1 MNKCENFL
9 NYFDWLVA
17 NCKEPVV
24 IPDEVK
30 EFYDIL
36 RSQQDKHIDKPLFT
50 ETGLQILEYLKAQ
63 DARSLKAKDIA
74 DGMEISSRKVSGSIR
89 KLVTDGFVEKY
100 GANPVVYTL
109 TEKGKNFD
117 IESYKG
123 ELNNEQETD

>member
-123 ELNNEQETD
+123 ELNNEQEID

>member
-50 ETGLQILEYLKAQ
+50 ETGLQILEYLKTQ

>member
-117 IESYKG
+117 IEKYKNSVG
-123 ELNNEQETD
+123 TIN

>member
-24 IPDEVK
+24 TPDEVK

-63 DARSLKAKDIA
+63 DAKSLKAKDIA

>member
-63 DARSLKAKDIA
+63 DAKSLKAEDIA

-109 TEKGKNFD
+109 TKKVK
-117 IESYKG
+117 ILILKVIKIPWA
-123 ELNNEQETD
+123 LLIKL

>member
-9 NYFDWLVA
+9 SYFDWLVA
-17 NCKEPVV
+17 NYKEPVV

-63 DARSLKAKDIA
+63 DVKSLKAKDIA

>member
-117 IESYKG
+117 IESYKNSMG
-123 ELNNEQETD
+123 TIN

>member
-63 DARSLKAKDIA
+63 DAKSLKAKDIA

-117 IESYKG
+117 IESYKNSVG
-123 ELNNEQETD
+123 TIN

>member
-1 MNKCENFL
+1 MNKCETFL
-9 NYFDWLVA
+9 NYFDWLIA
-17 NCKEPVV
+17 NCKEPVI

-50 ETGLQILEYLKAQ
+50 ETGFQILEYLQNSNTK
-63 DARSLKAKDIA
+63 SLKAKDIA

-89 KLVTDGFVEKY
+89 KLVSDGFVEKF
-100 GANPVVYTL
+100 GSNPVVYTL

-117 IESYKG
+117 IEKYRG
-123 ELNNEQETD
+123 ELNNEKEND

>member
-36 RSQQDKHIDKPLFT
+36 RSQQDSHIDKPLFT

-117 IESYKG
+117 IESYKNSVG
-123 ELNNEQETD
+123 TIN

>member
-9 NYFDWLVA
+9 NYFDWLIA

-50 ETGLQILEYLKAQ
+50 EAGLQILEYLKTQ
-63 DARSLKAKDIA
+63 DVKSLKAKDIA

-117 IESYKG
+117 IESYKNSVG
-123 ELNNEQETD
+123 TIN

>member
-63 DARSLKAKDIA
+63 DVKSLKAKDIA

-89 KLVTDGFVEKY
+89 KLVIDGFVEKY

>member
-9 NYFDWLVA
+9 NYFNWLVA

-117 IESYKG
+117 IESYKNSVG
-123 ELNNEQETD
+123 TIN

>member
-123 ELNNEQETD
+123 ELNNEQETN

>member
-63 DARSLKAKDIA
+63 DVKSLKAKDIA

-100 GANPVVYTL
+100 GVNPVVYTL

-117 IESYKG
+117 IESYKNSVG
-123 ELNNEQETD
+123 TIN

>member
-63 DARSLKAKDIA
+63 DAKSLKAKDIA

-109 TEKGKNFD
+109 TKKGKNFD
-117 IESYKG
+117 IESYKNSVG
-123 ELNNEQETD
+123 TIN

>member
-1 MNKCENFL
+1 MNKYENFL
-9 NYFDWLVA
+9 NYFDWLIA

-50 ETGLQILEYLKAQ
+50 EAGLQILEYLKTQ
-63 DARSLKAKDIA
+63 DVKSLKAKDIA

-117 IESYKG
+117 IESYKNSVG
-123 ELNNEQETD
+123 TIN

>member
-30 EFYDIL
+30 EFYNIL

>member
-100 GANPVVYTL
+100 SANPVVYTL